1 MVAGARLWKSYRRHR
16 NAPFPVRDYCA
27 ILWRCIPSQPPP
39 GEEPLA
45 DLIATLRGALGETYT
60 FDRELHGG
68 GMSRVFVAHDRSLGR
83 IVAIKV
89 LSPEVAAEL
98 KTERFRLE
106 IQLAAKLQHPHI
118 VPLLFAGDVDGLL
131 YFTMPYIDGESL
143 RAKIARDGPMPLND
157 AVRILRQLASALAYA
172 HKQGVV
178 HRDIKPDNVLLA
190 GEFALVTDF
199 GVAKA
204 LTESATSDGG
214 QQLTSG
220 GMAIGTPAYM
230 APEQALADP
239 TIDHRADIYAFG
251 IVAYELL
258 TGGPPFKA
266 KTAQATLAA
275 HITQS
280 PEPVRDKRDEI
291 SPALAAIVMRCI
303 EKRPEDRPQ
312 SATEILQ
319 LFDSLATGN
328 ISGATAPTVAVP
340 ARSRS
345 PRQRGMIAGAATVAL
360 LAAGWYALSA
370 RTPTVSASMANLTSV
385 AVLPL
390 ENVGGNQD
398 DEYFSDGLTDELAGA
413 LTRLP
418 GLRVASR
425 TSAYSFKGSAASVA
439 EIGKKLNVQAVI
451 EGSVRR
457 SGNRLRVNAQL
468 VSVADGF
475 TLWSESYDRDPKD
488 VFDVQDEIARAIAT
502 AVRPRLGNQV
512 ASLSSESRGTSSLD
526 AWHSYQRGR
535 HHLNARGAENLRL
548 AISYFDSAIAV
559 DPAFARAHAGRA
571 STYALLPEY
580 TDTPPPN
587 SSALAIASANRALGL
602 DPQLADAYL
611 AMGLAGVHEW
621 RFAEA
626 EAAYRKALQA
636 DPRHP
641 TAHQWYGELLYHTG
655 RTDSSIAH
663 IRRSGELDPLA
674 PIHPAALSYSLY
686 ANGQYNDALREL
698 RKGIEL
704 APTLGLLHAML
715 GKVYVITGEYSL
727 AVRSIEE
734 AARLEPELA
743 VHQGYLAHALARS
756 GNEARARAIVGRL
769 TSPRPGDNV
778 PRAALAIAYLG
789 LAEQENA
796 LSALEQAVAERDISL
811 VTTASLIPDPIF
823 NPLRANPRFTALLE
837 RMNLSAYA
845 RR

>member
-1 MVAGARLWKSYRRHR
+1 M
-16 NAPFPVRDYCA
+16 
-27 ILWRCIPSQPPP
+27 
-39 GEEPLA
+39 
-45 DLIATLRGALGETYT
+45 ATLRGALGESYT

-83 IVAIKV
+83 MVAIKV

-118 VPLLFAGDVDGLL
+118 VPLLFAGDAGGLL
-131 YFTMPYIDGESL
+131 YFTMPFIDGESL
-143 RAKIARDGPMPLND
+143 RTRIARDGALPLND
-157 AVRILRQLASALAYA
+157 AVRTLRQIASALAYA
-172 HKQGVV
+172 HRQGVV

-190 GEFALVTDF
+190 GEFALVADF

-214 QQLTSG
+214 QNLTSG

-258 TGGPPFKA
+258 TGAPPFKS

-275 HITQS
+275 HITQA
-280 PEPVRDKRDEI
+280 PEPVREKREEI
-291 SPALAAIVMRCI
+291 PPALASIVMQCL
-303 EKRPEDRPQ
+303 EKQPEDRPQ
-312 SATEILQ
+312 SANELLQ

-340 ARSRS
+340 TPKRT
-345 PRQRGMIAGAATVAL
+345 PRQRGMIAGAATIAL
-360 LAAGWYALSA
+360 LTVGWYALSA
-370 RTPTVSASMANLTSV
+370 RTPSVSASMANLTSV

-425 TSAYSFKGSAASVA
+425 TSVYSFKGSQASLA
-439 EIGKKLNVQAVI
+439 EIGRKLNVQAVI

-502 AVRPRLGNQV
+502 GVRPRLGRQV

-548 AISYFDSAIAV
+548 AASYFESAIAT

-587 SSALAIASANRALGL
+587 SSQVAIASANRALEL
-602 DPQLADAYL
+602 DPLLADAYL

-621 RFAEA
+621 RFREA
-626 EAAYRKALQA
+626 EAAYRKALEV

-674 PIHPAALSYSLY
+674 PIHPAALGYSLY
-686 ANGQYNDALREL
+686 ANGQYEDALREL

-704 APTLGLLHAML
+704 APTLGLIHAML
-715 GKVYVITGEYSL
+715 GNVYMVTGNYPQ
-727 AVRSIEE
+727 AVRSLEE

-743 VHQGYLAHALARS
+743 VRQGYLAHALARS
-756 GNEARARAIVGRL
+756 GNEARARAILGRL
-769 TSPRPGDNV
+769 AVPRPGGKV
-778 PRAALAIAYLG
+778 PQVAMAIAYLG
-789 LAEQENA
+789 LGEQETA
-796 LSALEQAVAERDISL
+796 LSALEQAVAERDISF

-823 NPLRANPRFTALLE
+823 NPLRGNPRFTALLE
-837 RMNLSAYA
+837 RMNLAPYA

>member
-1 MVAGARLWKSYRRHR
+1 MLWGC
-16 NAPFPVRDYCA
+16 FPSR
-27 ILWRCIPSQPPP
+27 PPP
-39 GEEPLA
+39 GEEYLS
-45 DLIATLRGALGETYT
+45 DLIATLRGALGESYT

-83 IVAIKV
+83 MVAIKV

-118 VPLLFAGDVDGLL
+118 VPLLFAGDAAGLL
-131 YFTMPYIDGESL
+131 YFTMPFIDGESL
-143 RAKIARDGPMPLND
+143 RTRIARDGALPLND
-157 AVRILRQLASALAYA
+157 AIRTLRQLASALAYA

-258 TGGPPFKA
+258 TGSPPFKA

-275 HITQS
+275 HITQP
-280 PEPVRDKRDEI
+280 PEPVREKREEI
-291 SPALAAIVMRCI
+291 PPALASLVMQCL
-303 EKRPEDRPQ
+303 EKQPEDRPQ
-312 SATEILQ
+312 SANELLQ

-328 ISGATAPTVAVP
+328 ISGATARTSAVP
-340 ARSRS
+340 AQRST
-345 PRQRGMIAGAATVAL
+345 PRQRGMIAGAATVVL
-360 LAAGWYALSA
+360 IAAGWYALSA
-370 RTPTVSASMANLTSV
+370 RTPSASASMANLTSV

-398 DEYFSDGLTDELAGA
+398 DEYFSDGLTDELASA
-413 LTRLP
+413 LARLP

-425 TSAYSFKGSAASVA
+425 TSSYSFKGSQADLS

-475 TLWSESYDRDPKD
+475 TLWSESYDRDPQD

-502 AVRPRLGNQV
+502 AVRPRLGRRV
-512 ASLSSESRGTSSLD
+512 ETLSSESRGTSSLD
-526 AWHSYQRGR
+526 AWHTYQRGR

-548 AISYFDSAIAV
+548 AVSYFDSAIAV
-559 DPAFARAHAGRA
+559 DPAFARAYAGRA
-571 STYALLPEY
+571 SAYALLPEY
-580 TDTPPPN
+580 TDAPPPN
-587 SSALAIASANRALGL
+587 SSALAIASANRALEL
-602 DPQLADAYL
+602 DPNIADAHL

-621 RFAEA
+621 KFAEA
-626 EAAYRKALQA
+626 EAAYRKALDA
-636 DPRHP
+636 DPRHA

-674 PIHPAALSYSLY
+674 PVHPAALGYSLY
-686 ANGQYNDALREL
+686 ANGQYDAALGEL

-704 APTLGLLHAML
+704 APTLGILHAML
-715 GKVYVITGEYSL
+715 GNIHLVTGKYREAVKSL
-727 AVRSIEE
+727 EE

-743 VHQGYLAHALARS
+743 VRQGYLAHALAKS
-756 GNEARARAIVGRL
+756 GNEARARAILARLGVAQPGR
-769 TSPRPGDNV
+769 RV
-778 PRAALAIAYLG
+778 PRVAMAIAYLG
-789 LAEQENA
+789 LGEEENA
-796 LSALEQAVAERDISL
+796 LSALEQAIAEHDISL

-823 NPLRANPRFTALLE
+823 DPLRGNPRFTALLE
-837 RMNLSAYA
+837 RMNLAAYA